1 MSSEAEIV
9 HIAGQP
15 VQLQGR
21 YVRQRCS
28 WCGALIEDIDLAN
41 AASEVSEGETVSGP
55 PLWPVGELVALAG
68 VLRYCLGDVSEMPK
82 NCCANI
88 ELDVTR

>member
-1 MSSEAEIV
+1 MNGIV

-15 VQLQGR
+15 VQLQNR

-28 WCGALIEDIDLAN
+28 WCGALIEDLDLERIAV
-41 AASEVSEGETVSGP
+41 AGDDSSV
-55 PLWPVGELVALAG
+55 PLWPIGELIEVTEG
-68 VLRYCLGDVSEMPK
+68 VKVCLGDIDEMPS